1 MQRRAQPRGKACV
14 NSGTVLAI
22 LALVGYIGFEAYAI
36 RKAAP
41 RTEPAFIH
49 NLMVEA
55 KTAVEHCGLGTPKL
69 HSEFDQT
76 LKRVRKKYSDE
87 LESEFAKD
95 SRQSVEQL
103 ILEDMSAAEMR
114 VKQFLVANDCAHQDV
129 KNHFQRYRIY
139 AGKSW

>member
-1 MQRRAQPRGKACV
+1 V
-14 NSGTVLAI
+14 NSGTALAI
-22 LALVGYIGFEAYAI
+22 LALVAYIGFEAYAI

-55 KTAVEHCGLGTPKL
+55 KTAAEHCNFGTPKL

-76 LKRVRKKYSDE
+76 LNRVRKKYSDE
-87 LESEFAKD
+87 LESKSTED
-95 SRQSVEQL
+95 SQRSAEQR
-103 ILEDMSAAEMR
+103 ISEDISAATMR
-114 VKQFLVANDCAHQDV
+114 VKEFLAAHGCDHQDV